1 MKEYYNYLNV
11 KLSGDIHQVGKMYH
25 QVYHHMREHRHAHAI
40 ERYFNNNNSLN
51 IPSVPNINIENHR
64 SKSKLFQIQQRNNI
78 SSISNNDLPTTN
90 IGRSSTTSNKLRPSL
105 NHTTMPYLNTTTNGI
120 NNTSSITSLHTHRH
134 SPVNS
139 FRTHKKTQSFHYN
152 HRTLST
158 RRTQR
163 TYTHTSKTNRSPS
176 IRRNSFGH
184 SKNTSF
190 DLDSIFSHL
199 DHDKI
204 MHSPYSAGRTPIHH
218 STRSLNS
225 GVFTIDTLL
234 LQTEHRTLTT

>member
-51 IPSVPNINIENHR
+51 IPSVPNIYIENHR
-64 SKSKLFQIQQRNNI
+64 SKPKLFQIQQRDNI
-78 SSISNNDLPTTN
+78 SNISNNNNGDLA
-90 IGRSSTTSNKLRPSL
+90 TTSNKLRASL
-105 NHTTMPYLNTTTNGI
+105 NHTTMLYLNTSAI
-120 NNTSSITSLHTHRH
+120 NNTPSITSLHTHRH

-158 RRTQR
+158 SAINN
-163 TYTHTSKTNRSPS
+163 THTSKTNRSPS
-176 IRRNSFGH
+176 IRHNSY
-184 SKNTSF
+184 
-190 DLDSIFSHL
+190 HL
-199 DHDKI
+199 I
-204 MHSPYSAGRTPIHH
+204 
-218 STRSLNS
+218 
-225 GVFTIDTLL
+225 
-234 LQTEHRTLTT
+234 